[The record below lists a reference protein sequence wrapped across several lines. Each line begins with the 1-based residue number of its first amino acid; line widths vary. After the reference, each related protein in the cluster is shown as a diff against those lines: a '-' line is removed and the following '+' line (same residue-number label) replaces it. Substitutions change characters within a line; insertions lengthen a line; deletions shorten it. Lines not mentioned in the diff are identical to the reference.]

1 MNFNKLWLN
10 ALFLSLG
17 LGLNSATNAETPA
30 YIPNPPGSSTSPEA
44 ELRGIRDRA
53 SEDALLRYWLEAL
66 MNGAIKHGLDRA
78 VDVNLRGHEVAQEF
92 YRGVMKD
99 VDEVIYQYRIQ
110 QLKTSALAKAGE
122 KGQYQDLLKMVQEV
136 ADALGFPPEAR
147 ANIHVYVS
155 GQPVVNAYTYSGTT
169 KVIEVVV
176 YQGLLD
182 LMQKDPGALRQ
193 VIGHELGHIKSGHI
207 RNRLLLL
214 AVFNATAE
222 DLIPDPAAV
231 PEKAAD
237 PKAAEKKA
245 LVEQAIYEQAK
256 VLIGGEAISQS
267 NLRGLLSKASSALL
281 LHASADTQERMAQE
295 VVSRVLAI
303 SNDIRAR
310 TTAAQRLELST
321 SLIDTVMNYGTQTN
335 PKEGAAAKKERREPD
350 FKELK
355 DFMAKLDGV
364 LSRAQEISS
373 DRYGLLATKNER
385 DSIMAYV
392 RMAGGSGAT
401 IEGMLAQQEE
411 LDELMLNNPESLL
424 EDGSHPIPGER
435 AEQFA
440 EFLKHPGF
448 LIYSQSYLQAIYE
461 YLSLS
466 QLIHQGDVVIGKD
479 MADLSVVHHA
489 RWKREKA
496 IAFAQEL
503 SNWVEKQV
511 TKEIDDAVV
520 AENPTGAKFVQ
531 LKGLLDMLESFT
543 TGGRGALEGRLFQ
556 DWIKDLSRPNRLV
569 SNLVAYIATL
579 LPRYRDNAPAKLV
592 LEKASEALKAAAPGF
607 EGGAKKVSQNFAD
620 ELAKKPGGGLPPAG
634 CDDPLKKK

>member
-1 MNFNKLWLN
+1 MNIKKLWLSTL
-10 ALFLSLG
+10 ALSLG
-17 LGLNSATNAETPA
+17 LSLSAASNAQNTP
-30 YIPNPPGSSTSPEA
+30 PVVKTPEA
-44 ELRGIRDRA
+44 ELRDIRDRA
-53 SEDALLRYWLEAL
+53 SEDSLLRYWLEAL
-66 MNGAIKHGLDRA
+66 QNGAIKHGLDRA
-78 VDVNLRGHEVAQEF
+78 VDVNLRDHTVAQEF
-92 YRGVMKD
+92 YRNVMKD

-110 QLKTSALAKAGE
+110 QLKTSALAKAGD

-136 ADALGFPPEAR
+136 ADTLGFPKEAR
-147 ANIHVYVS
+147 DSIHVYVS

-176 YQGLLD
+176 FEGLLE
-182 LMQKDPGALRQ
+182 LMKADPGALRQ

-222 DLIPDPAAV
+222 DLIQVPASK
-231 PEKAAD
+231 PEIAD

-245 LVEQAIYEQAK
+245 LVEEAIFNQAK
-256 VLIGGEAISQS
+256 LLVAGEELTNA
-267 NLRGLLSKASSALL
+267 NLRALLSRASSKLL
-281 LHASADTQERMAQE
+281 LHASADTEERMAQE
-295 VVSRVLAI
+295 VVQRVLGI
-303 SNDIRAR
+303 SDSIRAK
-310 TTAAQRLELST
+310 TSAAQRMELST
-321 SLIDTVMNYGTQTN
+321 SLMDTVLNYGNQTN
-335 PKEGAAAKKERREPD
+335 PKEASAKPAPRKPD

-385 DSIMAYV
+385 DSILAYV
-392 RMAGGSGAT
+392 RMVGGKNAT

-411 LDELMLNNPESLL
+411 LDQLMLNNPEFLV
-424 EDGSHPIPGER
+424 EEGSHPVPGER

-466 QLIHQGDVVIGKD
+466 QLIHQGDEVIGKD
-479 MADLSVVHHA
+479 VSDLSVVHHA

-511 TKEIDDAVV
+511 KKEIDDSISSG
-520 AENPTGAKFVQ
+520 NPTGAQFTQ
-531 LKGLLDMLESFT
+531 FRGLLDMLESFT
-543 TGGRGALEGRLFQ
+543 SGGRGALEGRLFQ
-556 DWIKDLSRPNRLV
+556 GWVKDLSRSNRLV
-569 SNLVAYIATL
+569 SNLVTHIETL
-579 LPRYRDNAPAKLV
+579 LARPGNNAPVKLV
-592 LEKASEALKAAAPGF
+592 LEKSRDALKAAAPGF
-607 EGGAKKVSQNFAD
+607 EGGAKKVSQNFMD
-620 ELAKKPGGGLPPAG
+620 DLGKKPTGGLPPYTPPN
-634 CDDPLKKK
+634 CSNPLKP